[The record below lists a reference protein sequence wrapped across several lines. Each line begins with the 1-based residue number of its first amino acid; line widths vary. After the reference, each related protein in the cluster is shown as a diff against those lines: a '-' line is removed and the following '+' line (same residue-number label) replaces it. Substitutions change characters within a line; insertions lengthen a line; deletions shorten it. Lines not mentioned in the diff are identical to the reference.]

1 MANFTEYD
9 LNLAEV
15 VCDIGDFLKS
25 KNIVDK
31 LAPEHLSDLEILIG
45 KKFQIH
51 RNDKYKSIDN
61 TFDKML
67 IGEEFNTSLYTAKKV
82 TRGHYAIIDYPYR
95 PELVGTVFH
104 YTELINVGIAE

>member
-9 LNLAEV
+9 INLAEV
-15 VCDIGDFLKS
+15 MCDIGDFLKS

-31 LAPEHLSDLEILIG
+31 LTPEDLRDLEILID

-51 RNDKYKSIDN
+51 RNDRYKLIDK
-61 TFDKML
+61 TFDKIL
-67 IGEEFNTSLYTAKKV
+67 IGEEFNTSLYRAKKV
-82 TRGHYAIIDYPYR
+82 TRGQYAIIDYPHR